1 MEKIKWTSR
10 REGFFIKRISRRTAT
25 ILGIQSIATDGL
37 PYVRPSMVC
46 YIRSYGDWM
55 SISKKQARRL
65 VFIHTE
71 VGNSSLDKVLPDR

>member
-46 YIRSYGDWM
+46 YIRSLI